1 MGTYTSYIST
11 LTDLHIV
18 LFSALSRHPP
28 PPPFFLSTF
37 ISSFVLASVDIMRFG
52 TFLAAVLSV
61 GTALASNVLELT
73 PDNFDTIIG
82 QGKPALV
89 EFFAPWCGHCK
100 NLAPV
105 YEQLADAF
113 AHQKDKVIVA
123 KVDADGVGKPLGQKF
138 GVTGFPTLKWF
149 DGAGKD
155 EKYDGG
161 RDLEALAN
169 FISSKSGVKSNIK
182 PPAPPAYQV
191 LDIHSFDEVALNPEK
206 DAIVAFTAPWC
217 GHCKRLKPIY
227 EEVAKD
233 FSNEPNCLVV
243 NVDADAQNNRPLG
256 EKYGVGSFPTIK
268 FFPKGAKGEPLDY
281 DGPRTEDAFVAYLN
295 EKCGTHRAAGGLL
308 NEKAGRLADLDALA
322 VKFVAE
328 SAAARQSLLKEAGD
342 LAATLGAGAKHYLR
356 VMEKVVNGSED
367 YLEKETTRLGSILK
381 KRTLAAG
388 KLDEIKIKAN
398 ILDAFRPAKVEEKVE
413 AEAAEEVHRDEL

>member
-1 MGTYTSYIST
+1 MWNS
-11 LTDLHIV
+11 
-18 LFSALSRHPP
+18 
-28 PPPFFLSTF
+28 
-37 ISSFVLASVDIMRFG
+37 
-52 TFLAAVLSV
+52 
-61 GTALASNVLELT
+61 
-73 PDNFDTIIG
+73 
-82 QGKPALV
+82 
-89 EFFAPWCGHCK
+89 FAPWCGHCK

-113 AHQKDKVIVA
+113 AHQKDKVVIA
-123 KVDADGVGKPLGQKF
+123 KVDADGVGKPLGQKY

-149 DGAGKD
+149 DGAGTD
-155 EKYDGG
+155 EKYEGG
-161 RDLEALAN
+161 RELEALAN
-169 FISSKSGVKSNIK
+169 FVSSKSGVKSNIK
-182 PPAPPAYQV
+182 PPPPPAYQV
-191 LDIHSFDEVALNPEK
+191 LDIHSFDEVALVCSSISILPGEFKDSYRATSRQNPDK

-233 FSNEPNCLVV
+233 FSNEPNCLIV

-268 FFPKGAKGEPLDY
+268 FFPKGAKDEPVDY
-281 DGPRTEDAFVAYLN
+281 DGARTEEAFVTYLN

-308 NEKAGRLADLDALA
+308 NEQAGRLAPLDALA
-322 VKFVAE
+322 AKFVAE
-328 SAAARQSLLKEAGD
+328 SADARQSLLKEAGD

-356 VMEKVVNGSED
+356 VMEKVANGSEN

-398 ILDAFRPAKVEEKVE
+398 ILDAFRPIKVEETAE
-413 AEAAEEVHRDEL
+413 AETETAEEAHRDEL